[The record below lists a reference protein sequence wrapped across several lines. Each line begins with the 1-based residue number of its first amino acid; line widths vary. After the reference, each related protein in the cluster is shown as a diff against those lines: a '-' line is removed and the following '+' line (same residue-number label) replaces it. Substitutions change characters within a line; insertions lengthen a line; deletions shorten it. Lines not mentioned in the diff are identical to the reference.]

1 MPPVIFRGRGRGRRG
16 RGDIVTHHDHEAGPS
31 GTRPPSMT
39 RSEEPQRR
47 RDLYEPARHSTSHSS
62 TPSYRH
68 SFGPNSENDPNNP
81 QSSFIP
87 LQRSVS
93 HRNYD
98 DPTPY
103 FIGQFNPA
111 DYIQEPSGFVPLGP
125 QDHFSEDHMDED
137 TDPTEP
143 ARGTP
148 THPIEVS
155 DGSSFHGTPYQ
166 GPDSFQALFDRHEWY
181 YTPPQQTS
189 QQPRHPQDP
198 SEDSH
203 FVAVT
208 PPPPPPAQPVM
219 PDPPRRRRTNARM
232 STRGG
237 GGIHFSTPRHSSS
250 SHYPPLQEE
259 GPSSPIQEANS
270 APAAPNSP
278 PFGYD
283 QPIPAYT
290 GPTAY
295 NPFEPSQAQY
305 NYNYERDPYVV
316 SARYNA
322 RYPDGA
328 HGNMGAPDYSAHGYP
343 IPPRPPVPQQAPQP
357 RFSPPEQEEIL
368 HRLDRVEREFEE
380 EKKSHRG
387 FLKGLANLLKGKKKK
402 RDH

>member
-16 RGDIVTHHDHEAGPS
+16 RGEIVTHHDQEAGPS
-31 GTRPPSMT
+31 GTRHPSMT

-81 QSSFIP
+81 QPSFIP

-103 FIGQFNPA
+103 YVAQFNPA

-125 QDHFSEDHMDED
+125 QDHFSEDPMEEDE
-137 TDPTEP
+137 DPTEP

-155 DGSSFHGTPYQ
+155 DGSSYHGPQYQ
-166 GPDSFQALFDRHEWY
+166 GPDSFMALFDRHEWY
-181 YTPPQQTS
+181 NTPSHQTS
-189 QQPRHPQDP
+189 QPRHPQDP
-198 SEDSH
+198 SEDSR

-208 PPPPPPAQPVM
+208 PPPPPPAQPVI

-270 APAAPNSP
+270 AP
-278 PFGYD
+278 
-283 QPIPAYT
+283 
-290 GPTAY
+290 TA
-295 NPFEPSQAQY
+295 
-305 NYNYERDPYVV
+305 
-316 SARYNA
+316 
-322 RYPDGA
+322 
-328 HGNMGAPDYSAHGYP
+328 
-343 IPPRPPVPQQAPQP
+343 
-357 RFSPPEQEEIL
+357 
-368 HRLDRVEREFEE
+368 
-380 EKKSHRG
+380 
-387 FLKGLANLLKGKKKK
+387 
-402 RDH
+402 

>member
-16 RGDIVTHHDHEAGPS
+16 RGQIVTHNDHEAGPPN
-31 GTRPPSMT
+31 TRAPSMT

-47 RDLYEPARHSTSHSS
+47 RDHVEPARHSTSHSS

-81 QSSFIP
+81 QPSYIP
-87 LQRSVS
+87 MQRSVS
-93 HRNYD
+93 HRNFG

-103 FIGQFNPA
+103 FRSQFNPA

-125 QDHFSEDHMDED
+125 QDHFSEDPMDED
-137 TDPTEP
+137 KDPTEP

-148 THPIEVS
+148 THPIEIS
-155 DGSSFHGTPYQ
+155 DGSSYHGPQYQ
-166 GPDSFQALFDRHEWY
+166 GPDSFMALFDQHEWY
-181 YTPPQQTS
+181 YTPS
-189 QQPRHPQDP
+189 QQQSSQQQQQQDS
-198 SEDSH
+198 SEDPRS
-203 FVAVT
+203 VAAT
-208 PPPPPPAQPVM
+208 PPPPPPVQPVM

-232 STRGG
+232 STRSVEF
-237 GGIHFSTPRHSSS
+237 HFSTPRHSSS
-250 SHYPPLQEE
+250 SHYPAVPEE
-259 GPSSPIQEANS
+259 GPSSPTHEVNS
-270 APAAPNSP
+270 APVAPSSP

-283 QPIPAYT
+283 HPIPAYT

-295 NPFEPSQAQY
+295 NPFEPSTHY

-316 SARYNA
+316 AARYNA
-322 RYPDGA
+322 RYPDGNR
-328 HGNMGAPDYSAHGYP
+328 GIPDYSAHGYP
-343 IPPRPPVPQQAPQP
+343 APPRPPVPQPAPEP
-357 RFSPPEQEEIL
+357 HFSPPEHVEIL

>member
-16 RGDIVTHHDHEAGPS
+16 RGEIITHNDHEAGPS

-47 RDLYEPARHSTSHSS
+47 RDLFEPARHSTSHSS

-68 SFGPNSENDPNNP
+68 SFGPDSKNDPNNP
-81 QSSFIP
+81 QPSYLP
-87 LQRSVS
+87 LQCSVS
-93 HRNYD
+93 HRAFG

-103 FIGQFNPA
+103 FRGQFNPA
-111 DYIQEPSGFVPLGP
+111 DYIQEPAGFVPLGP
-125 QDHFSEDHMDED
+125 QDHFAEDHMEED

-148 THPIEVS
+148 THPIEIS
-155 DGSSFHGTPYQ
+155 DGSSYHGPPYQ
-166 GPDSFQALFDRHEWY
+166 GPDSFMALFDQHEWY
-181 YTPPQQTS
+181 YTPS
-189 QQPRHPQDP
+189 QQASQQQQQHPRDP
-198 SEDSH
+198 SEDPH
-203 FVAVT
+203 FEAVT

-219 PDPPRRRRTNARM
+219 PDPPRRRRSGARM

-237 GGIHFSTPRHSSS
+237 EFNFSTPRHSSA
-250 SHYPPLQEE
+250 SHYPSVPEE
-259 GPSSPIQEANS
+259 GPSSPAQEANS
-270 APAAPNSP
+270 APVAPSSP
-278 PFGYD
+278 PFGDDRPLPPY
-283 QPIPAYT
+283 A
-290 GPTAY
+290 TAY
-295 NPFEPSQAQY
+295 KPFEPTSQAHY

-316 SARYNA
+316 AARYNA
-322 RYPDGA
+322 RYPDGNR
-328 HGNMGAPDYSAHGYP
+328 GIPDYSAHGYP
-343 IPPRPPVPQQAPQP
+343 APPRPPVPQPAPQP

-368 HRLDRVEREFEE
+368 QRLDRVEREFEE